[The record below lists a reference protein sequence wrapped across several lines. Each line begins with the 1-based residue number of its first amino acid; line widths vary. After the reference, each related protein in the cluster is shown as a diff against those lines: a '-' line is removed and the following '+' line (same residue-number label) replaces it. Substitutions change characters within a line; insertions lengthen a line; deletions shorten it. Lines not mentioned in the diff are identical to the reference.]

1 MELSDPCFGKIALHV
16 LEFSK
21 TDRKAHIGLLSGLY
35 ASSLGKHQSDI
46 RIFLGI
52 KQLNIKIRPVRF

>member
-1 MELSDPCFGKIALHV
+1 MGLSDPCFGKIV
-16 LEFSK
+16 LNVFGFSK
-21 TDRKAHIGLLSGLY
+21 MDRY

-52 KQLNIKIRPVRF
+52 KQLNIKIRPVSF